1 MASASGARRA
11 AAITGINVTPLVDVT
26 LVLLIIFMVT
36 ARLIT
41 QRQTLPVDLPKA
53 ATGAEVQDLLG
64 VVIARDGRIE
74 LNGARITTDAEL
86 LTRVHAT
93 RRATP
98 DVRAVIKADAGVS
111 HGQVMHVLDL
121 LRQASVAKVGFGVI
135 PSTPARED

>member
-1 MASASGARRA
+1 MAPASNGRRPG
-11 AAITGINVTPLVDVT
+11 AITGINVTPLVDVT

-53 ATGAEVQDLLG
+53 ATGAEVQELLG
-64 VVIARDGRIE
+64 LVIARDGRIE
-74 LNGARITTDAEL
+74 LNGARVTTDAEL
-86 LTRVHAT
+86 LARVHAT

-121 LRQASVAKVGFGVI
+121 LRQASVAKVGFGVT
-135 PSTPARED
+135 PSPAREDE